1 MGSRT
6 PLSTEEI
13 ERAVA
18 DLEGWS
24 VVEGKLHTKIE
35 FGDFM
40 DAFAFMTEVAIAAED
55 MDHHPEWCNV
65 YNRVVIDLVTHDAG
79 NRITAMDVE
88 LARKINALRTDEE
101 HRDTIVE

>member
-1 MGSRT
+1 MGART

-24 VVEGKLHTKIE
+24 VVEGKLHTECK
-35 FGDFM
+35 FGNFA
-40 DAFAFMTEVAIAAED
+40 DAFAFMTEVASAAEE

-79 NRITAMDVE
+79 GRISAMDVE
-88 LARKINALRTDEE
+88 LARKINALRTQD
-101 HRDTIVE
+101 HRDTVVG